1 MGNCVGG
8 GHADTPN
15 ATPTGTQSHDT
26 KSRAA
31 TAATAAEATKPHK
44 GGGLGNL
51 TASVLGR
58 ETENVRDLYD
68 LGKELGRGQFGV
80 TYLATEKK
88 TGEQYACKSIAKR
101 KLVTKEDVED
111 IKREVAIMHHLAG
124 HPNVVK
130 LKEAYED
137 KQSIHIVM
145 ELCAGGELFDRIIAR
160 GHYSERAAAN
170 LIRTIVQ
177 VVEYCHDLGVMHRD
191 LKPENFLL
199 SNKKEDAMLK
209 TTDFGLSMFFKPGD
223 VFTDIVGSAYYVA
236 PEVLR
241 RHYGVEADVWSCGV
255 ILYILLCGVPPF
267 WAENEQGIF
276 DAVLR
281 GHIDFDSD
289 PWPRISTSAKDLV
302 RKMLRQDVK
311 QRLTAR
317 EVLNHP
323 WVKVDGDAPDVPMDP
338 AVLTRLKQFSAM
350 NKMKKLALR
359 VIAKNL
365 TEEEIMGL
373 KQLFK
378 AMDTDNSGAISYQEL
393 KEGLKKHGS
402 NLPEAQI
409 KQLMEA
415 ADVDNSGTIDYEEFI
430 TATVHL
436 NKVEKEEHIYEAFRH
451 FDTDNSGYITVDELK
466 AALSD
471 EHNIQPGDVEEII
484 AEVDT
489 DNDGKINYEEFS
501 AMMRKGNPTFQGE
514 GRRTFREAMN
524 LNVTTGPPKGN

>member
-1 MGNCVGG
+1 MGNCIGG
-8 GHADTPN
+8 GQADTPK
-15 ATPTGTQSHDT
+15 AVTP
-26 KSRAA
+26 AA
-31 TAATAAEATKPHK
+31 TDTHEAKKEKATNAAIDGAKPHK
-44 GGGLGNL
+44 GGGISSL
-51 TASVLGR
+51 TLNVLGR
-58 ETENVRDLYD
+58 PTENVRDVYD

-80 TYLATEKK
+80 TFLATERK

-124 HPNVVK
+124 HQNVVK

-160 GHYSERAAAN
+160 GHYSELAASN

-177 VVEYCHDLGVMHRD
+177 AVEYCHGLGVMHRD

-209 TTDFGLSMFFKPGD
+209 ITDFGLSVFFKPGEIFVD
-223 VFTDIVGSAYYVA
+223 LVGSAYYVA

-276 DAVLR
+276 EAVSK
-281 GHIDFDSD
+281 GHIDFESE
-289 PWPRISTSAKDLV
+289 PWPHISTSAKDLV
-302 RKMLRQDVK
+302 RKMLRMDIK
-311 QRLTAR
+311 QRLTAL

-323 WVKVDGDAPDVPMDP
+323 WVKVDGEAPDVPMDP
-338 AVLTRLKQFSAM
+338 AVLTRLRQFSAM

-365 TEEEIMGL
+365 TEEEILGL
-373 KQLFK
+373 KEMFK
-378 AMDTDNSGAISYQEL
+378 SMDTDNSGAISYQEL

-409 KQLMEA
+409 RQLMEA

-451 FDTDNSGYITVDELK
+451 FDTDNSGYITKDELK

-471 EHNIQPGDVEEII
+471 EHNLEAGEVEKII
-484 AEVDT
+484 EEVDI
-489 DNDGKINYEEFS
+489 DKDGKINYEEFS
-501 AMMRKGNPTFQGE
+501 AMIRKGNPTFQAE
-514 GRRTFREAMN
+514 SRRTARQIE
-524 LNVTTGPPKGN
+524 NVTTGPPKAT

>member
-8 GHADTPN
+8 GHNDTPPN
-15 ATPTGTQSHDT
+15 ATPTAA
-26 KSRAA
+26 KSQDVKAKADQAA
-31 TAATAAEATKPHK
+31 SDGSKALK
-44 GGGLGNL
+44 GGGMSTL
-51 TASVLGR
+51 TINVLGR

-80 TYLATEKK
+80 TYLATEK
-88 TGEQYACKSIAKR
+88 TAGEQYACKSIAKR

-124 HPNVVK
+124 HPHIVR

-137 KQSIHIVM
+137 KHSIHIVM

-160 GHYSERAAAN
+160 GHYSERAAAS
-170 LIRTIVQ
+170 LIRTVVQ
-177 VVEYCHDLGVMHRD
+177 VVEYCHNLGVMHRD

-209 TTDFGLSMFFKPGD
+209 TTDFGLSVFFKPGD
-223 VFTDIVGSAYYVA
+223 VFGDIVGSAYYVA

-241 RHYGVEADVWSCGV
+241 RKYGIEADVWSCGV

-267 WAENEQGIF
+267 WAESEQGIF
-276 DAVLR
+276 DAVLK
-281 GHIDFDSD
+281 GDVDFESD
-289 PWPRISTSAKDLV
+289 PWPHISSSAKDLV

-311 QRLTAR
+311 QRLTAN

-323 WVKVDGDAPDVPMDP
+323 WIIVDGEAPDVPMDP

-373 KQLFK
+373 KEMFK
-378 AMDTDNSGAISYQEL
+378 AMDTDNSGAISFQEL
-393 KEGLKKHGS
+393 KDGLKKHGS
-402 NLPEAQI
+402 NLPESQI
-409 KQLMEA
+409 RQLMEA

-451 FDTDNSGYITVDELK
+451 FDTDNSGYITVEELK

-471 EHNIQPGDVEEII
+471 EHDLQPGDVEDII

-489 DNDGKINYEEFS
+489 DHDGKINYEEFS
-501 AMMRKGNPTFQGE
+501 AMMRKGNPTFLAE
-514 GRRTFREAMN
+514 GRRTFREIE
-524 LNVTTGPPKGN
+524 NVPTGPPKER